1 VPTSSNAEVIQ
12 LPLLAEGLPGPPGAS
27 LDPVLDATE
36 TCIARHGLAKTTL
49 SDIAR
54 ELRVAP
60 STVYRKVGTVENAAA
75 LAMARLSHRLISEI
89 PEIVAGVE
97 GPRVIT
103 VFLAASIE
111 RVANH
116 PMASKIIR
124 DETDWMG
131 RLATR
136 GLLES
141 FEHGAA
147 TTAPLLQA
155 AMDNG
160 TIRTQDVD
168 RLAHWIVRISMTCL
182 MAPPPG
188 DLLEALDALLL
199 PVLDPATDR
208 TP

>member
-1 VPTSSNAEVIQ
+1 MPPSSNAEVIQ
-12 LPLLAEGLPGPPGAS
+12 LPLLSERLPGPPDVS

-36 TCIARHGLAKTTL
+36 ACIARHGLAKTTL

-60 STVYRKVGTVENAAA
+60 STVYRKIGTVETGAA
-75 LAMARLSHRLISEI
+75 LVMARLSHRLISEI

-103 VFLAASIE
+103 VFLAASI
-111 RVANH
+111 RRIANH
-116 PMASKIIR
+116 PMASKVLR

-136 GLLES
+136 ELQAY
-141 FEHGAA
+141 FDQAA
-147 TTAPLLQA
+147 ASTAPLLQA

-160 TIRTQDVD
+160 TIRQQDVSV
-168 RLAHWIVRISMTCL
+168 LAHWIVRISMTCL

-188 DLLEALDALLL
+188 DLLEVLDALLL
-199 PVLDPATDR
+199 PMLDPEKGGPR
-208 TP
+208 